1 MFVCKTRWHNEK
13 KLLKSK
19 LLRHLCMPRHKRSTS
34 GSRRST
40 TSTHTDEIVLEE
52 IYINNL
58 KKCTPEVVWKELKET
73 LEEYDDSWNI
83 NDDEPCETAH
93 ERRWIKRMIE
103 QY

>member
-1 MFVCKTRWHNEK
+1 MQDTVAQQEKTVEEQAFETPMHTQTQKINEQK
-13 KLLKSK
+13 QTINNINTQ
-19 LLRHLCMPRHKRSTS
+19 HM
-34 GSRRST
+34 
-40 TSTHTDEIVLEE
+40 DEIVLEE

-103 QY
+103 RY